1 MKMAR
6 GVLEKI
12 RKDKEVKCLDEILSS
27 LENLYRITNSELP
40 SFQKQI
46 KDARARRIAQIVDSQ
61 QP

>member
-1 MKMAR
+1 MAR